1 VKQKKWR
8 NKLMILFSVLMLVG
22 SIGLLASGSALA
34 AGGDITISGPGLNST
49 GPVVITQAQLQ
60 GKESVS
66 EGVYLEQQ
74 DVIYSTINTWPT
86 KSWYRGQGVKVTD
99 LLKAAGGIKPE
110 ATQIKFKSRDGF
122 EATFTVD
129 ELLNTQRYCYPYF
142 MDTGLPGHLPG
153 DASDAVEV
161 PAIIAHRSFYT
172 HSYEDIL
179 DDENFNRS
187 DANILLYGQR
197 AVTQQ
202 TNARFAKYVTGIEVL
217 TDPVSKWD
225 NPTATPAPGEVPAG
239 TMVELH
245 SPFDDEDKVHYT
257 LDGSDPTI
265 ESPMYNWIASRW
277 WSSRADEL
285 DTINRPIEIT
295 RDTTIKAK
303 VIGPGRLDSDIVTF
317 FYQVPDPP
325 ALSADDTDN
334 VIGQPVDLTFTD
346 DAAWRAAI
354 TGITVDGSA
363 LTGDQY
369 MVTEGNIRITAD
381 VFPVAKEYTI
391 VVKATGYEDACVTQT
406 IVSGLPAPPKL
417 KADDTDNIIG
427 QPVELTFTD
436 DAAWRAAITG
446 ITVDGSA
453 LTGDQYMVTEGNIKI
468 TAAVFTVAKD
478 YTIVV
483 KAAGYEDACV
493 IQTIVSGLPAPP
505 DLKADDTDNVI
516 GKPVDLTFTDDAAW
530 RAAITGITVDG
541 SALTVGQYAVTEG
554 NIRIIADVFTEAK
567 DYTIVI
573 KAEGYDDA
581 RVTQKIKTPGSGGGP
596 GDPDGDVVL
605 TITGDGV
612 STEKKYTLKQLQ
624 DKKQYQQVYS
634 AINTWPSKKW
644 YVGKGV
650 KLKDLLD
657 EAGMKSSARLI
668 TFTASDGF
676 RRTLT
681 VQELL
686 NTPRYCF
693 PNFMGD
699 GQDGNGH
706 IPGSSAGKVQ
716 VDVILGL
723 ESAEGTDDPSYMNSL
738 NALLL
743 MLGQRAVTEQNGEL
757 FVKNLERI
765 EVSTEAPDQWD
776 EPKAEPD
783 SGEVP
788 PGTLVRLSSE
798 YNDNDKIYYTTD
810 GSTPTLESPMY
821 NWIASRW
828 WSARADVLDTIN
840 KPIEITKDTTIKAKV
855 IGPGKKDSDVVTFT
869 YKVKEDPVKSS
880 TVSREGGI
888 VEYVEEDGSSTAVIE
903 IPAGALKNANA
914 EVGIQKVSVPPAVPS
929 GFKLLG
935 SVYEFLVDGEK
946 SYSFAKEVTIK
957 LSFDPSAV
965 GEGETPAIY
974 YYDEELKQWV
984 SLGGEISGN
993 TISIRVNHFTK
1004 FAVMVAGEPEVA
1016 TGLIMPDEG
1025 GTVSL
1030 GSEAAIEIPAGALTG
1045 RSAVEVKIEKVTNP
1059 PAAPAGFKPAG
1070 SVYEFSVDGKR
1081 SYTFARTVTIK
1092 LGFDPGTAGE
1102 GDAPAIYCYDEELK
1116 QWAKLGGEVS
1126 GNTITV
1132 QVDHFTMFAV
1142 MVPVKESSLTDI
1154 AGHWAFDNINKLLAM
1169 GYISG
1174 YPDRTFR
1181 PDHPISRAEF
1191 ITVLV
1196 KAFGLEHK
1204 QGRSFADSAGH
1215 WAEKYIAAAA
1225 TCGIANGYD
1234 DDTFG
1239 PDDLI
1244 TREQMAVMF
1253 VKAAKLEPAAGSL
1266 TFTDSDGISG
1276 WAVEAV
1282 NTAAAHGIMK
1292 GYPDNTIRPKGN
1304 ATRAEAVTVILNAL
1318 NINPSNN

>member
-1 VKQKKWR
+1 
-8 NKLMILFSVLMLVG
+8 
-22 SIGLLASGSALA
+22 
-34 AGGDITISGPGLNST
+34 
-49 GPVVITQAQLQ
+49 
-60 GKESVS
+60 
-66 EGVYLEQQ
+66 
-74 DVIYSTINTWPT
+74 
-86 KSWYRGQGVKVTD
+86 
-99 LLKAAGGIKPE
+99 
-110 ATQIKFKSRDGF
+110 
-122 EATFTVD
+122 
-129 ELLNTQRYCYPYF
+129 
-142 MDTGLPGHLPG
+142 
-153 DASDAVEV
+153 
-161 PAIIAHRSFYT
+161 
-172 HSYEDIL
+172 
-179 DDENFNRS
+179 
-187 DANILLYGQR
+187 
-197 AVTQQ
+197 
-202 TNARFAKYVTGIEVL
+202 
-217 TDPVSKWD
+217 
-225 NPTATPAPGEVPAG
+225 
-239 TMVELH
+239 
-245 SPFDDEDKVHYT
+245 
-257 LDGSDPTI
+257 
-265 ESPMYNWIASRW
+265 
-277 WSSRADEL
+277 
-285 DTINRPIEIT
+285 
-295 RDTTIKAK
+295 
-303 VIGPGRLDSDIVTF
+303 
-317 FYQVPDPP
+317 
-325 ALSADDTDN
+325 
-334 VIGQPVDLTFTD
+334 
-346 DAAWRAAI
+346 
-354 TGITVDGSA
+354 
-363 LTGDQY
+363 DQY

-381 VFPVAKEYTI
+381 VFPVAKE
-391 VVKATGYEDACVTQT
+391 
-406 IVSGLPAPPKL
+406 
-417 KADDTDNIIG
+417 
-427 QPVELTFTD
+427 
-436 DAAWRAAITG
+436 
-446 ITVDGSA
+446 
-453 LTGDQYMVTEGNIKI
+453 
-468 TAAVFTVAKD
+468 

-541 SALTVGQYAVTEG
+541 NALTVGQYAVTEG

-581 RVTQKIKTPGSGGGP
+581 QVTQKIKAPGSGGGP

-903 IPAGALKNANA
+903 IPAGALTNANA
-914 EVGIQKVSVPPAVPS
+914 EVGIQKLSVPPAVPS
-929 GFKLLG
+929 GYKLLS
-935 SVYEFLVDGEK
+935 SVYEFLVDGQK
-946 SYSFAKEVTIK
+946 SYNFAKEVTIK